1 MTTTLLKSPLLCTN
15 CGIPQ
20 DSEYFDVSGFADVP
34 PVNSDAVVL
43 ARFNLHHQYCGVLEF
58 FSQYSDVFFRDPSQ
72 VETPGLQ
79 WLLLVNGRP
88 LYPYVDMESILNP
101 WGVGSFGIRLRL
113 PEAARVEFSVRRTGN
128 PALTVRRVGA
138 RLSGRYW
145 FSEG

>member
-1 MTTTLLKSPLLCTN
+1 MTTTLLKSALLCTN

-34 PVNSDAVVL
+34 AVNSDAVIL

-58 FSQYSDVFFRDPSQ
+58 FSQFSDVFFRDPSQ

-128 PALTVRRVGA
+128 PALPVKRVGA

>member
-1 MTTTLLKSPLLCTN
+1 MNATTQTTQSLCTN

-20 DSEYFDVSGFADVP
+20 DSECFDVSGFADVP
-34 PVNSDAVVL
+34 GLNSDAVVL

-58 FSQYSDVFFRDPSQ
+58 FSQFSDEFARDASQ
-72 VETPGLQ
+72 VETHGLQ

-88 LYPYVDMESILNP
+88 FYPYVDVESILNP
-101 WGVGSFGIRLRL
+101 WGFGSFGIRLRL

-128 PALTVRRVGA
+128 PALTVKRVGA

>member
-1 MTTTLLKSPLLCTN
+1 MNSTLLKPSALCPN

-20 DSEYFDVSGFADVP
+20 DSECFDVSGFVDVP
-34 PVNSDAVVL
+34 PLNSDAVVL
-43 ARFNLHHQYCGVLEF
+43 THFNLHHQYCGVLEF
-58 FSQYSDVFFRDPSQ
+58 FSQFSDAFARDPSQ
-72 VETPGLQ
+72 VETPGLL

-88 LYPYVDMESILNP
+88 LYPYVDVESILNP

-113 PEAARVEFSVRRTGN
+113 PEAARVEFSVRRTSN

-145 FSEG
+145 FNEA

>member
-1 MTTTLLKSPLLCTN
+1 MTSTLLQSALLCTN

-34 PVNSDAVVL
+34 AVNSDPVVL
-43 ARFNLHHQYCGVLEF
+43 AHFNLHHQYCGVLEF
-58 FSQYSDVFFRDPSQ
+58 FSQYTDVFFKDPSQ
-72 VETPGLQ
+72 VETRGLQ

-113 PEAARVEFSVRRTGN
+113 PEAARVEFAVRRTGN
-128 PALTVRRVGA
+128 PALLVQRVGA

>member
-1 MTTTLLKSPLLCTN
+1 MNTVLAHPSKACTN

-34 PVNSDAVVL
+34 ALNSDAVVL

-58 FSQYSDVFFRDPSQ
+58 FSQFSDEYSRDPSR

-79 WLLLVNGRP
+79 WLLLVNGRS
-88 LYPYVDMESILNP
+88 LYPYIEMESILNP
-101 WGVGSFGIRLRL
+101 WGMGSFGVHLRL
-113 PEAARVEFSVRRTGN
+113 PEAARLEFSVRRTGN
-128 PALTVRRVGA
+128 PGLLVKRLGA

>member
-1 MTTTLLKSPLLCTN
+1 MTSTLFKATPLCTN

-20 DSEYFDVSGFADVP
+20 DSECFDVSGFADVP
-34 PVNSDAVVL
+34 EPNSDPVLL
-43 ARFNLHHQYCGVLEF
+43 ARFNLHHQYCGVLES
-58 FSQYSDVFFRDPSQ
+58 FSQFSDAFFRDPSQ

-88 LYPYVDMESILNP
+88 LHPYVDVESILNP

-113 PEAARVEFSVRRTGN
+113 PEASRVEFSVRRTGN
-128 PALTVRRVGA
+128 SALTVKRVGA

-145 FSEG
+145 FNEG